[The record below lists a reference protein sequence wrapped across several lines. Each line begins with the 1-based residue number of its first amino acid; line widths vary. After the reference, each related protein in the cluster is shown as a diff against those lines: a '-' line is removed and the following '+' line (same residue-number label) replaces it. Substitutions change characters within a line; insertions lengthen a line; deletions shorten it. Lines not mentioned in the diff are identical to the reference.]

1 MQKNM
6 IFEDKSVQTKS
17 VTIRFKDGDVKVFPK
32 VVEFT
37 PSRYFITLISVDD
50 NQMISSNSFEKIKV
64 ERASYVNNVNRRS
77 GEVNLNPKHTR
88 IKNVKKNTTEGE

>member
-1 MQKNM
+1 M

-17 VTIRFKDGDVKVFPK
+17 VTIEFNDGDVKVFPK

-50 NQMISSNSFEKIKV
+50 NQMISANSFEKTKV
-64 ERASYVNNVNRRS
+64 KSASYVNNVNGRS
-77 GEVNLNPKHTR
+77 GNINLSPKHTR
-88 IKNVKKNTTEGE
+88 IKNVKKSPTEEV